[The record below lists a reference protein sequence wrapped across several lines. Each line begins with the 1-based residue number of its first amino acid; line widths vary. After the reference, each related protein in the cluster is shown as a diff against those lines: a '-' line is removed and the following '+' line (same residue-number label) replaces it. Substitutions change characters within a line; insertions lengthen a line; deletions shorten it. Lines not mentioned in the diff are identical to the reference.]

1 MKTRVARIGTIAV
14 SLLILTGTIGAVGG
28 QLDREQSNWLTD
40 YDQALAVARRSG
52 RPIFVVFRCQH

>member
-1 MKTRVARIGTIAV
+1 MKTRVARIGTILV
-14 SLLILTGTIGAVGG
+14 GLLILTGTVGVGG

>member
-1 MKTRVARIGTIAV
+1 MKTRVARIGTILV
-14 SLLILTGTIGAVGG
+14 GLLILTGTVGVGG
-28 QLDREQSNWLTD
+28 QLDREQSTWLTD